1 MPVSPLLDEFGEPLL
16 DEFGEPLWD
25 EFWEPAPVPVP
36 RTPIV
41 PGEFSLGVDA
51 GPVWEWAVGPGAS
64 SAAPRPTR
72 QLTEATGRVVTWR
85 VAGHAFAQFSID
97 GRSDEAAAIV
107 ERRDDLWVH
116 RDGDRVFR
124 GRIVGAE
131 DTIDGGHTTQ
141 FVAVDYRGL
150 AGRAA
155 KVEPP
160 VPVFSSVDQAQIV
173 WQLIAGWQ
181 ALPGG
186 DWGITEGVGAVSGT
200 DRDETDIV
208 PFSPV
213 AEVIDRLLDR
223 AGGGEWEISPDMQ
236 LNRWWPRRGAANGV
250 VLDRVPGGGVL
261 AKLAKSTPEFGN
273 VAGAT
278 GTPETSAV
286 VAAAADVA
294 ADERGR
300 WTVAQGFPSVSRQS
314 TVDDKA
320 AWLLDQAST
329 VEDTWRATFRAGVWG
344 GRDHVW
350 IGDVV
355 TLRVRSGRLDV
366 DGLHRVTDLQ
376 AVCGDDGNETITV
389 GLVGVAA

>member
-1 MPVSPLLDEFGEPLL
+1 M
-16 DEFGEPLWD
+16 
-25 EFWEPAPVPVP
+25 
-36 RTPIV
+36 
-41 PGEFSLGVDA
+41 
-51 GPVWEWAVGPGAS
+51 
-64 SAAPRPTR
+64 
-72 QLTEATGRVVTWR
+72 
-85 VAGHAFAQFSID
+85 
-97 GRSDEAAAIV
+97 
-107 ERRDDLWVH
+107 
-116 RDGDRVFR
+116 
-124 GRIVGAE
+124 
-131 DTIDGGHTTQ
+131 
-141 FVAVDYRGL
+141 
-150 AGRAA
+150 
-155 KVEPP
+155 
-160 VPVFSSVDQAQIV
+160 
-173 WQLIAGWQ
+173 
-181 ALPGG
+181 
-186 DWGITEGVGAVSGT
+186 
-200 DRDETDIV
+200 
-208 PFSPV
+208 
-213 AEVIDRLLDR
+213 
-223 AGGGEWEISPDMQ
+223 
-236 LNRWWPRRGAANGV
+236 
-250 VLDRVPGGGVL
+250 
-261 AKLAKSTPEFGN
+261 
-273 VAGAT
+273 AGAT